1 VTVNATT
8 APSMRANAFRDPLRL
23 TALRCFTPRPLPH
36 PSNILSQA
44 GSCRLVRAEM
54 KIIQMVISTLPAV
67 GKEKA
72 KRWDGNTKE
81 CLRADIGSIARVLY
95 TAADSIGYYIATQ
108 LAP

>member
-1 VTVNATT
+1 
-8 APSMRANAFRDPLRL
+8 MRL
-23 TALRCFTPRPLPH
+23 TALRCFTPRLLSH
-36 PSNILSQA
+36 PNNIPSQA
-44 GSCRLVRAEM
+44 GCSRIVWAEM
-54 KIIQMVISTLPAV
+54 KTIQIVINTLPAV